1 MAGLDKIKSQI
12 LDEAKVTADAKIED
26 AKAQAEQMKLKAQ
39 EEGARQ
45 ADTILKKSEADTASQ
60 KERVKSAIDLQRR
73 TRLLEAK
80 QEMIAEII
88 EKAYEKVIN
97 LAPDDY
103 YHMLLSILEAYI
115 LPQEGEIYFSVKDL
129 ENMPVGFGKEIEE
142 IALAKGGKLTVAGA
156 GRDNIDNGFI
166 LAYGAIEEDM
176 LDQFNYFDDED
187 EELIDRR
194 EPASLDSFDL
204 VDEETDE
211 VEDESTESPQ
221 SSRLDSLLSRAPMHH
236 GVRAGALHM
245 KTDWHQIVTAGD
257 ELAVDA
263 PLTDKSSIICR
274 TGMLML
280 ASGTGAWRV
289 RDTMNRVAAVLG
301 VTVHVDLSLLSF
313 ECTCIEDGHCFNEV
327 VSLPTTGVNTHRIWM
342 MESFLK
348 EIETY
353 GRRFTVHEYHEM
365 LKTVESSKPDYSPWQ
380 QGLAAACACG
390 AFVFLLGGG
399 PIEMACAF
407 VGAGVGNFARSH
419 ILKQGLGQFSALTI
433 GVALACVSY
442 LLALLGLGQVVPGAM
457 SHQEGYIG
465 AMLFVIPGFP
475 LITAGLD
482 IAKLDMRSGIER
494 LSYAVSIIVMATLVG
509 WMVAECVGLAPD
521 DFAPLGLSPL
531 ALTLLRVVM
540 SFVGV
545 FGFSVMFNSPVKMAA
560 AAGLIGAVSNTLR
573 LTLVDAPTLFP
584 FLGLSVGM
592 PPEAAAFIGALVS
605 GLLAS
610 LAEIKLTYPRI
621 ALTVPSIVIMVPGLY
636 LYRSMYY
643 MCTFDTVNM
652 LGWFVRAV
660 LIVAFLPVGLGV
672 ARTLTD
678 PRWRHTS

>member
-1 MAGLDKIKSQI
+1 MD
-12 LDEAKVTADAKIED
+12 DA
-26 AKAQAEQMKLKAQ
+26 
-39 EEGARQ
+39 
-45 ADTILKKSEADTASQ
+45 SE
-60 KERVKSAIDLQRR
+60 R
-73 TRLLEAK
+73 
-80 QEMIAEII
+80 
-88 EKAYEKVIN
+88 
-97 LAPDDY
+97 
-103 YHMLLSILEAYI
+103 
-115 LPQEGEIYFSVKDL
+115 
-129 ENMPVGFGKEIEE
+129 
-142 IALAKGGKLTVAGA
+142 
-156 GRDNIDNGFI
+156 
-166 LAYGAIEEDM
+166 AIEEDM

-194 EPASLDSFDL
+194 EPAPLDSFDL

-211 VEDESTESPQ
+211 VEDESTEFPQ
-221 SSRLDSLLSRAPMHH
+221 SSRLNSLLSRAPMHH

-301 VTVHVDLSLLSF
+301 VTIHVDLSLLSF

-365 LKTVESSKPDYSPWQ
+365 LKTVESSKPDYVPWQ

-419 ILKQGLGQFSALTI
+419 ILKQGLGQFSALTT

-442 LLALLGLGQVVPGAM
+442 LLALLGLGQIIPGAM

-465 AMLFVIPGFP
+465 
-475 LITAGLD
+475 
-482 IAKLDMRSGIER
+482 AKLDMRSGIER

-573 LTLVDAPTLFP
+573 LTLVDAPTMIP
-584 FLGLSVGM
+584 FLGLSTGM

-610 LAEIKLTYPRI
+610 LAEVKLTYPRI

>member
-1 MAGLDKIKSQI
+1 MGVS
-12 LDEAKVTADAKIED
+12 
-26 AKAQAEQMKLKAQ
+26 
-39 EEGARQ
+39 R
-45 ADTILKKSEADTASQ
+45 
-60 KERVKSAIDLQRR
+60 
-73 TRLLEAK
+73 
-80 QEMIAEII
+80 
-88 EKAYEKVIN
+88 
-97 LAPDDY
+97 
-103 YHMLLSILEAYI
+103 
-115 LPQEGEIYFSVKDL
+115 QEGSVYMDDAS
-129 ENMPVGFGKEIEE
+129 E
-142 IALAKGGKLTVAGA
+142 
-156 GRDNIDNGFI
+156 R
-166 LAYGAIEEDM
+166 AIEEDM

-194 EPASLDSFDL
+194 EPAPLDSFDL
-204 VDEETDE
+204 VDEEADE
-211 VEDESTESPQ
+211 VEGESVEPPQ
-221 SSRLDSLLSRAPMHH
+221 PSRLDSLLSRAPMHH

-301 VTVHVDLSLLSF
+301 VTIHVDLSLLSF

-365 LKTVESSKPDYSPWQ
+365 LRTVESSKPDYAPWQ

-419 ILKQGLGQFSALTI
+419 ILKQGLGQFSALTT

-560 AAGLIGAVSNTLR
+560 AAGLIGAVSNTLDCWQAWPKSSSPTHVSPSR
-573 LTLVDAPTLFP
+573 CHQLSLWCRACICIARCTTCAPSIRSICSVGLCVQCSSWRFCPLVWVWHVHSPTLAGATP
-584 FLGLSVGM
+584 ANWCKGGQVTLHQMSCGEIGTELLLKGSKQSVFHRNLWGRGI
-592 PPEAAAFIGALVS
+592 IGALHLHKLNAYEARGFRARLVS
-605 GLLAS
+605 PH
-610 LAEIKLTYPRI
+610 K
-621 ALTVPSIVIMVPGLY
+621 
-636 LYRSMYY
+636 
-643 MCTFDTVNM
+643 
-652 LGWFVRAV
+652 
-660 LIVAFLPVGLGV
+660 
-672 ARTLTD
+672 
-678 PRWRHTS
+678 

>member
-1 MAGLDKIKSQI
+1 MD
-12 LDEAKVTADAKIED
+12 DA
-26 AKAQAEQMKLKAQ
+26 
-39 EEGARQ
+39 
-45 ADTILKKSEADTASQ
+45 SE
-60 KERVKSAIDLQRR
+60 R
-73 TRLLEAK
+73 
-80 QEMIAEII
+80 
-88 EKAYEKVIN
+88 
-97 LAPDDY
+97 
-103 YHMLLSILEAYI
+103 
-115 LPQEGEIYFSVKDL
+115 
-129 ENMPVGFGKEIEE
+129 
-142 IALAKGGKLTVAGA
+142 
-156 GRDNIDNGFI
+156 
-166 LAYGAIEEDM
+166 AIEEDM

-194 EPASLDSFDL
+194 EPAPLDSFDL
-204 VDEETDE
+204 VDEEPD
-211 VEDESTESPQ
+211 EDEGESAEPSQ
-221 SSRLDSLLSRAPMHH
+221 PSRLDSLLSRAPMHH

-301 VTVHVDLSLLSF
+301 VTIHVDLSLLSF

-365 LKTVESSKPDYSPWQ
+365 LKTVESSKPDYAPWQ

-419 ILKQGLGQFSALTI
+419 ILKQGLGQFSALTT

-482 IAKLDMRSGIER
+482 IAKLDMRSGI
-494 LSYAVSIIVMATLVG
+494 
-509 WMVAECVGLAPD
+509 
-521 DFAPLGLSPL
+521 
-531 ALTLLRVVM
+531 
-540 SFVGV
+540 
-545 FGFSVMFNSPVKMAA
+545 
-560 AAGLIGAVSNTLR
+560 
-573 LTLVDAPTLFP
+573 
-584 FLGLSVGM
+584 
-592 PPEAAAFIGALVS
+592 
-605 GLLAS
+605 
-610 LAEIKLTYPRI
+610 
-621 ALTVPSIVIMVPGLY
+621 
-636 LYRSMYY
+636 
-643 MCTFDTVNM
+643 
-652 LGWFVRAV
+652 
-660 LIVAFLPVGLGV
+660 
-672 ARTLTD
+672 
-678 PRWRHTS
+678 

>member
-1 MAGLDKIKSQI
+1 MD
-12 LDEAKVTADAKIED
+12 DA
-26 AKAQAEQMKLKAQ
+26 
-39 EEGARQ
+39 
-45 ADTILKKSEADTASQ
+45 SERS
-60 KERVKSAIDLQRR
+60 
-73 TRLLEAK
+73 
-80 QEMIAEII
+80 
-88 EKAYEKVIN
+88 
-97 LAPDDY
+97 
-103 YHMLLSILEAYI
+103 
-115 LPQEGEIYFSVKDL
+115 
-129 ENMPVGFGKEIEE
+129 
-142 IALAKGGKLTVAGA
+142 
-156 GRDNIDNGFI
+156 
-166 LAYGAIEEDM
+166 IEEDM

-194 EPASLDSFDL
+194 EPAPLDSFDL
-204 VDEETDE
+204 VDEEADE
-211 VEDESTESPQ
+211 VEDESTEPSQ
-221 SSRLDSLLSRAPMHH
+221 SSRLNSLLSRAPMHH

-257 ELAVDA
+257 
-263 PLTDKSSIICR
+263 
-274 TGMLML
+274 
-280 ASGTGAWRV
+280 
-289 RDTMNRVAAVLG
+289 TMNRVAAVLG
-301 VTVHVDLSLLSF
+301 VTIHVDLSLLSF

-365 LKTVESSKPDYSPWQ
+365 LKTVESSKPDYAPWQ

-419 ILKQGLGQFSALTI
+419 ILKQGLGQFSALTT

-442 LLALLGLGQVVPGAM
+442 LLALLGLGQVIPGAM

-573 LTLVDAPTLFP
+573 LTLVDAPTMIP
-584 FLGLSVGM
+584 FLGLSTGM

-610 LAEIKLTYPRI
+610 LAEVKLTYPRI

-672 ARTLTD
+672 ARTLTLHQMSCGEIGTELLLKGSKQSVFHRNLWGRGIIGALHLHKLNAYEAHAFRARLV
-678 PRWRHTS
+678 PPHK

>member
-1 MAGLDKIKSQI
+1 M
-12 LDEAKVTADAKIED
+12 VV
-26 AKAQAEQMKLKAQ
+26 
-39 EEGARQ
+39 
-45 ADTILKKSEADTASQ
+45 ASRCTSITRCSRPL
-60 KERVKSAIDLQRR
+60 RVQNLI
-73 TRLLEAK
+73 TRLGNRALRRP
-80 QEMIAEII
+80 
-88 EKAYEKVIN
+88 
-97 LAPDDY
+97 AP
-103 YHMLLSILEAYI
+103 
-115 LPQEGEIYFSVKDL
+115 
-129 ENMPVGFGKEIEE
+129 
-142 IALAKGGKLTVAGA
+142 VA
-156 GRDNIDNGFI
+156 
-166 LAYGAIEEDM
+166 
-176 LDQFNYFDDED
+176 
-187 EELIDRR
+187 
-194 EPASLDSFDL
+194 PSF
-204 VDEETDE
+204 
-211 VEDESTESPQ
+211 
-221 SSRLDSLLSRAPMHH
+221 
-236 GVRAGALHM
+236 
-245 KTDWHQIVTAGD
+245 
-257 ELAVDA
+257 
-263 PLTDKSSIICR
+263 
-274 TGMLML
+274 
-280 ASGTGAWRV
+280 
-289 RDTMNRVAAVLG
+289 
-301 VTVHVDLSLLSF
+301 
-313 ECTCIEDGHCFNEV
+313 
-327 VSLPTTGVNTHRIWM
+327 
-342 MESFLK
+342 
-348 EIETY
+348 
-353 GRRFTVHEYHEM
+353 
-365 LKTVESSKPDYSPWQ
+365 
-380 QGLAAACACG
+380 
-390 AFVFLLGGG
+390 FLLGGG

-419 ILKQGLGQFSALTI
+419 ILKQGLGQFSALTT

-442 LLALLGLGQVVPGAM
+442 LLALLGLGQVIPGAM

-573 LTLVDAPTLFP
+573 LTLVDAPTMIL
-584 FLGLSVGM
+584 FLGLSTGM

-610 LAEIKLTYPRI
+610 LAEVKLTYPRI

>member
-1 MAGLDKIKSQI
+1 MD
-12 LDEAKVTADAKIED
+12 DA
-26 AKAQAEQMKLKAQ
+26 
-39 EEGARQ
+39 
-45 ADTILKKSEADTASQ
+45 SE
-60 KERVKSAIDLQRR
+60 R
-73 TRLLEAK
+73 
-80 QEMIAEII
+80 
-88 EKAYEKVIN
+88 
-97 LAPDDY
+97 
-103 YHMLLSILEAYI
+103 
-115 LPQEGEIYFSVKDL
+115 
-129 ENMPVGFGKEIEE
+129 
-142 IALAKGGKLTVAGA
+142 
-156 GRDNIDNGFI
+156 
-166 LAYGAIEEDM
+166 AIEEDM

-194 EPASLDSFDL
+194 EPAPLDSFDL
-204 VDEETDE
+204 VDEEADE
-211 VEDESTESPQ
+211 VEGESAEPPQ
-221 SSRLDSLLSRAPMHH
+221 PSRLDSLLSRAPMHH

-301 VTVHVDLSLLSF
+301 VTIHVDLSLLSF

-348 EIETY
+348 EIEIY

-419 ILKQGLGQFSALTI
+419 ILKQGLGQFSALTT

-442 LLALLGLGQVVPGAM
+442 LLALLGLAQVVPGAM

-531 ALTLLRVVM
+531 ALTLLRILM
-540 SFVGV
+540 SFIGV

-560 AAGLIGAVSNTLR
+560 AAGLIGARVQYLAPYAR
-573 LTLVDAPTLFP
+573 RCADDASLPGTER
-584 FLGLSVGM
+584 GHASRGGCVYRCAG
-592 PPEAAAFIGALVS
+592 IGAARELSRNQAHLPTHRPHGAIDCHYGAGFVSVSLDVLHVHLRHGQYARLVCACS
-605 GLLAS
+605 AHRGVSARWPGRGAYAHRPS
-610 LAEIKLTYPRI
+610 LAPHQLINRWGRPNGSSAPRI
-621 ALTVPSIVIMVPGLY
+621 FINSTLTKRRVFV
-636 LYRSMYY
+636 
-643 MCTFDTVNM
+643 
-652 LGWFVRAV
+652 LGWFHHISSRRRTYHGRA
-660 LIVAFLPVGLGV
+660 
-672 ARTLTD
+672 R
-678 PRWRHTS
+678 

>member
-1 MAGLDKIKSQI
+1 
-12 LDEAKVTADAKIED
+12 
-26 AKAQAEQMKLKAQ
+26 
-39 EEGARQ
+39 
-45 ADTILKKSEADTASQ
+45 
-60 KERVKSAIDLQRR
+60 
-73 TRLLEAK
+73 
-80 QEMIAEII
+80 
-88 EKAYEKVIN
+88 
-97 LAPDDY
+97 
-103 YHMLLSILEAYI
+103 
-115 LPQEGEIYFSVKDL
+115 
-129 ENMPVGFGKEIEE
+129 
-142 IALAKGGKLTVAGA
+142 
-156 GRDNIDNGFI
+156 
-166 LAYGAIEEDM
+166 
-176 LDQFNYFDDED
+176 
-187 EELIDRR
+187 
-194 EPASLDSFDL
+194 
-204 VDEETDE
+204 
-211 VEDESTESPQ
+211 
-221 SSRLDSLLSRAPMHH
+221 MHH

-289 RDTMNRVAAVLG
+289 RDTMNRVADVLG
-301 VTVHVDLSLLSF
+301 VTIHVDLSLLSF

-365 LKTVESSKPDYSPWQ
+365 LRTVESSKPDYSPWQ

-419 ILKQGLGQFSALTI
+419 ILKQGLGQFSALTT

-442 LLALLGLGQVVPGAM
+442 LLALLGLGQVIPGAM

-540 SFVGV
+540 SFVGKLGRSQAHLPAYRSHGAFDCHYGAGFVSVSLDVLHVHLRHSQYARLVCACSAHRGV
-545 FGFSVMFNSPVKMAA
+545 FARWSGCGTYTHRPSLAPHQ
-560 AAGLIGAVSNTLR
+560 LIGAKGTGYF
-573 LTLVDAPTLFP
+573 APPMSCGEIGTEL
-584 FLGLSVGM
+584 LLKGSKQSVFHRNLWGRGGI
-592 PPEAAAFIGALVS
+592 IGALH
-605 GLLAS
+605 LH
-610 LAEIKLTYPRI
+610 KLNAYE
-621 ALTVPSIVIMVPGLY
+621 A
-636 LYRSMYY
+636 
-643 MCTFDTVNM
+643 
-652 LGWFVRAV
+652 RAV
-660 LIVAFLPVGLGV
+660 RVRVVPPHKLSQTHVPRAGEMKSQQLHLARPFLHGALDEHLQRCPAAWGHQRRGCRRRV
-672 ARTLTD
+672 ARL
-678 PRWRHTS
+678 PRCLHFCHVLRLVCCQPPCQGFRL

>member
-1 MAGLDKIKSQI
+1 MD
-12 LDEAKVTADAKIED
+12 DA
-26 AKAQAEQMKLKAQ
+26 
-39 EEGARQ
+39 
-45 ADTILKKSEADTASQ
+45 SE
-60 KERVKSAIDLQRR
+60 R
-73 TRLLEAK
+73 
-80 QEMIAEII
+80 
-88 EKAYEKVIN
+88 
-97 LAPDDY
+97 
-103 YHMLLSILEAYI
+103 
-115 LPQEGEIYFSVKDL
+115 
-129 ENMPVGFGKEIEE
+129 
-142 IALAKGGKLTVAGA
+142 
-156 GRDNIDNGFI
+156 
-166 LAYGAIEEDM
+166 AIEEDM

-204 VDEETDE
+204 VDEEPD
-211 VEDESTESPQ
+211 EDEGELTEPPQ
-221 SSRLDSLLSRAPMHH
+221 PSRLDSLLSRAPMHH

-301 VTVHVDLSLLSF
+301 VTIHVDLSLLSF

-365 LKTVESSKPDYSPWQ
+365 LRTVESSKPDYSPWQ

-419 ILKQGLGQFSALTI
+419 ILKQGLGQFSALTT

-442 LLALLGLGQVVPGAM
+442 LLALLGLG
-457 SHQEGYIG
+457 
-465 AMLFVIPGFP
+465 
-475 LITAGLD
+475 
-482 IAKLDMRSGIER
+482 
-494 LSYAVSIIVMATLVG
+494 
-509 WMVAECVGLAPD
+509 
-521 DFAPLGLSPL
+521 
-531 ALTLLRVVM
+531 
-540 SFVGV
+540 
-545 FGFSVMFNSPVKMAA
+545 
-560 AAGLIGAVSNTLR
+560 
-573 LTLVDAPTLFP
+573 
-584 FLGLSVGM
+584 
-592 PPEAAAFIGALVS
+592 
-605 GLLAS
+605 
-610 LAEIKLTYPRI
+610 
-621 ALTVPSIVIMVPGLY
+621 
-636 LYRSMYY
+636 
-643 MCTFDTVNM
+643 
-652 LGWFVRAV
+652 
-660 LIVAFLPVGLGV
+660 
-672 ARTLTD
+672 
-678 PRWRHTS
+678 

>member
-1 MAGLDKIKSQI
+1 MD
-12 LDEAKVTADAKIED
+12 DA
-26 AKAQAEQMKLKAQ
+26 
-39 EEGARQ
+39 
-45 ADTILKKSEADTASQ
+45 SE
-60 KERVKSAIDLQRR
+60 R
-73 TRLLEAK
+73 
-80 QEMIAEII
+80 
-88 EKAYEKVIN
+88 
-97 LAPDDY
+97 
-103 YHMLLSILEAYI
+103 
-115 LPQEGEIYFSVKDL
+115 
-129 ENMPVGFGKEIEE
+129 
-142 IALAKGGKLTVAGA
+142 
-156 GRDNIDNGFI
+156 
-166 LAYGAIEEDM
+166 AIEEDM

-194 EPASLDSFDL
+194 EPAPLDSFDL
-204 VDEETDE
+204 VDEEPNEDE
-211 VEDESTESPQ
+211 GESTEPPQ
-221 SSRLDSLLSRAPMHH
+221 SSRLDSLLSRVPMHH
-236 GVRAGALHM
+236 GARAGALHM
-245 KTDWHQIVTAGD
+245 KTDWRQIVTAGD

-301 VTVHVDLSLLSF
+301 VTIHVDLSLLSF

-365 LKTVESSKPDYSPWQ
+365 LKTVESSKPDYASWQ

-419 ILKQGLGQFSALTI
+419 ILKQGLGQFSALTT

-442 LLALLGLGQVVPGAM
+442 LLALLGLGQVIPGAM

-573 LTLVDAPTLFP
+573 LTLVDASLPGPQRGNASRGGSVYRRAGIGAAGKLGRSQAHLPTYRP
-584 FLGLSVGM
+584 HGAINCHYGAGPVSVSLDVLHVHLRYGQYARLVCACSAHRGVFARWSGCGTYTHRPSLAPHQLIGAKGTGYFA
-592 PPEAAAFIGALVS
+592 PPMSCGEIGTELLLKGSKQSVFHRNLWGRGGIIGALH
-605 GLLAS
+605 LH
-610 LAEIKLTYPRI
+610 KLNAYE
-621 ALTVPSIVIMVPGLY
+621 A
-636 LYRSMYY
+636 
-643 MCTFDTVNM
+643 
-652 LGWFVRAV
+652 RAV
-660 LIVAFLPVGLGV
+660 RVRVVP
-672 ARTLTD
+672 
-678 PRWRHTS
+678 PHK

>member
-1 MAGLDKIKSQI
+1 MGVS
-12 LDEAKVTADAKIED
+12 
-26 AKAQAEQMKLKAQ
+26 
-39 EEGARQ
+39 R
-45 ADTILKKSEADTASQ
+45 
-60 KERVKSAIDLQRR
+60 
-73 TRLLEAK
+73 
-80 QEMIAEII
+80 
-88 EKAYEKVIN
+88 
-97 LAPDDY
+97 
-103 YHMLLSILEAYI
+103 
-115 LPQEGEIYFSVKDL
+115 QEGSVCMDDAS
-129 ENMPVGFGKEIEE
+129 E
-142 IALAKGGKLTVAGA
+142 
-156 GRDNIDNGFI
+156 R
-166 LAYGAIEEDM
+166 AIEEDM

-194 EPASLDSFDL
+194 EPASLDAFDL
-204 VDEETDE
+204 VDEEPD
-211 VEDESTESPQ
+211 EDEGESAELPQ
-221 SSRLDSLLSRAPMHH
+221 PSRLDSLLSRAPMHH

-301 VTVHVDLSLLSF
+301 VTIHVDLSLLSF

-348 EIETY
+348 EIEIY

-419 ILKQGLGQFSALTI
+419 ILKQGLGQFSALTT

-442 LLALLGLGQVVPGAM
+442 LLALLGLAQVVPGAM

-531 ALTLLRVVM
+531 ALTLLRILM
-540 SFVGV
+540 SFIGV

-573 LTLVDAPTLFP
+573 LTLVDAPTLLP
-584 FLGLSVGM
+584 FLGLSAGM
-592 PPEAAAFIGALVS
+592 PPEAAAFTGALVS

>member
-1 MAGLDKIKSQI
+1 MD
-12 LDEAKVTADAKIED
+12 DA
-26 AKAQAEQMKLKAQ
+26 
-39 EEGARQ
+39 
-45 ADTILKKSEADTASQ
+45 SERS
-60 KERVKSAIDLQRR
+60 
-73 TRLLEAK
+73 
-80 QEMIAEII
+80 
-88 EKAYEKVIN
+88 
-97 LAPDDY
+97 
-103 YHMLLSILEAYI
+103 
-115 LPQEGEIYFSVKDL
+115 
-129 ENMPVGFGKEIEE
+129 
-142 IALAKGGKLTVAGA
+142 
-156 GRDNIDNGFI
+156 
-166 LAYGAIEEDM
+166 IEEDM

-194 EPASLDSFDL
+194 EPAPLDSFDL
-204 VDEETDE
+204 VDEEPD
-211 VEDESTESPQ
+211 EDEGESAEPSQ
-221 SSRLDSLLSRAPMHH
+221 PSRLDSLLSRAPMHH

-301 VTVHVDLSLLSF
+301 VTIHVDLSLLSF

-365 LKTVESSKPDYSPWQ
+365 LKTVESSKPDYAPWQ

-419 ILKQGLGQFSALTI
+419 ILKQGLGQFSALTT

-442 LLALLGLGQVVPGAM
+442 LLALLGLGQVIPGAM

-531 ALTLLRVVM
+531 GPYAPARGDELYWRIRLLGDVQQPGKDGRGSWVDRRRVQYLAPYARRCADDDFLSWASAQVCL
-540 SFVGV
+540 
-545 FGFSVMFNSPVKMAA
+545 PRQQ
-560 AAGLIGAVSNTLR
+560 R
-573 LTLVDAPTLFP
+573 LSAHWYR
-584 FLGLSVGM
+584 
-592 PPEAAAFIGALVS
+592 

-621 ALTVPSIVIMVPGLY
+621 ALTVPSIVIMVPGSVSVSLDVLHVHLRHGQY
-636 LYRSMYY
+636 ARLVCACGAHRGVSARWLWVWRVRS
-643 MCTFDTVNM
+643 
-652 LGWFVRAV
+652 
-660 LIVAFLPVGLGV
+660 P
-672 ARTLTD
+672 TLAGAT
-678 PRWRHTS
+678 PAN

>member
-1 MAGLDKIKSQI
+1 
-12 LDEAKVTADAKIED
+12 
-26 AKAQAEQMKLKAQ
+26 
-39 EEGARQ
+39 
-45 ADTILKKSEADTASQ
+45 
-60 KERVKSAIDLQRR
+60 
-73 TRLLEAK
+73 
-80 QEMIAEII
+80 
-88 EKAYEKVIN
+88 
-97 LAPDDY
+97 
-103 YHMLLSILEAYI
+103 
-115 LPQEGEIYFSVKDL
+115 
-129 ENMPVGFGKEIEE
+129 
-142 IALAKGGKLTVAGA
+142 
-156 GRDNIDNGFI
+156 
-166 LAYGAIEEDM
+166 
-176 LDQFNYFDDED
+176 
-187 EELIDRR
+187 
-194 EPASLDSFDL
+194 
-204 VDEETDE
+204 
-211 VEDESTESPQ
+211 
-221 SSRLDSLLSRAPMHH
+221 
-236 GVRAGALHM
+236 
-245 KTDWHQIVTAGD
+245 
-257 ELAVDA
+257 
-263 PLTDKSSIICR
+263 
-274 TGMLML
+274 
-280 ASGTGAWRV
+280 
-289 RDTMNRVAAVLG
+289 
-301 VTVHVDLSLLSF
+301 
-313 ECTCIEDGHCFNEV
+313 
-327 VSLPTTGVNTHRIWM
+327 
-342 MESFLK
+342 
-348 EIETY
+348 
-353 GRRFTVHEYHEM
+353 
-365 LKTVESSKPDYSPWQ
+365 
-380 QGLAAACACG
+380 
-390 AFVFLLGGG
+390 
-399 PIEMACAF
+399 MACAF

-442 LLALLGLGQVVPGAM
+442 LLALLGLGQVIPGAM

-545 FGFSVMFNSPVKMAA
+545 FGFSVMFNSPVKMAT

-573 LTLVDAPTLFP
+573 LTLVDGPTMLP
-584 FLGLSVGM
+584 FLGLSAGM

-610 LAEIKLTYPRI
+610 LAEIRLTYPRI

>member
-1 MAGLDKIKSQI
+1 
-12 LDEAKVTADAKIED
+12 
-26 AKAQAEQMKLKAQ
+26 
-39 EEGARQ
+39 
-45 ADTILKKSEADTASQ
+45 
-60 KERVKSAIDLQRR
+60 
-73 TRLLEAK
+73 
-80 QEMIAEII
+80 
-88 EKAYEKVIN
+88 
-97 LAPDDY
+97 
-103 YHMLLSILEAYI
+103 
-115 LPQEGEIYFSVKDL
+115 
-129 ENMPVGFGKEIEE
+129 
-142 IALAKGGKLTVAGA
+142 
-156 GRDNIDNGFI
+156 
-166 LAYGAIEEDM
+166 
-176 LDQFNYFDDED
+176 
-187 EELIDRR
+187 
-194 EPASLDSFDL
+194 
-204 VDEETDE
+204 
-211 VEDESTESPQ
+211 
-221 SSRLDSLLSRAPMHH
+221 MHH

-301 VTVHVDLSLLSF
+301 VTIHVDLSLLSF

-365 LKTVESSKPDYSPWQ
+365 LKTVESSKPDYAPWQ

-419 ILKQGLGQFSALTI
+419 ILKQGLGQFSALTT

-442 LLALLGLGQVVPGAM
+442 LLALLGLGQVIPGAM

-494 LSYAVSIIVMATLVG
+494 PFICRIDYCDGDPRRLDGCRVCWPGAGRLCPTGPFAACPYAPARGDELRWRIRLLGDVQQPGKDGRGSWVDRRRVQYPASDPCRCADDDSLPGPQHGNASRGSSVYRRAGIGSAGKLGRSQAHLPAHRPHGAFDCHYGAGLVSVSLDVLHVHLRHGQYARLVCARSAHRSVSARWTG
-509 WMVAECVGLAPD
+509 CGAYAHRPSLAPHQLIGTRGTGY
-521 DFAPLGLSPL
+521 FAPNE
-531 ALTLLRVVM
+531 LR
-540 SFVGV
+540 
-545 FGFSVMFNSPVKMAA
+545 
-560 AAGLIGAVSNTLR
+560 
-573 LTLVDAPTLFP
+573 
-584 FLGLSVGM
+584 
-592 PPEAAAFIGALVS
+592 
-605 GLLAS
+605 
-610 LAEIKLTYPRI
+610 
-621 ALTVPSIVIMVPGLY
+621 
-636 LYRSMYY
+636 
-643 MCTFDTVNM
+643 
-652 LGWFVRAV
+652 
-660 LIVAFLPVGLGV
+660 
-672 ARTLTD
+672 
-678 PRWRHTS
+678 